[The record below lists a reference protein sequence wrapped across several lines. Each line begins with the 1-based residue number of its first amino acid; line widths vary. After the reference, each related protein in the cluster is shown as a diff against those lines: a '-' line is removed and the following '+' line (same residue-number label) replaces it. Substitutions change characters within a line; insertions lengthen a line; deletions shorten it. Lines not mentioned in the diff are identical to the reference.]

1 MTQSSAPTA
10 LNPTK
15 APTPQGSTPGQ
26 ATKPASSPAARLL
39 KDFVRQLEAEATA
52 IYRRRFPALATA
64 AQAAATKLGID
75 FAEGAILTSAG
86 AAAHVAAA
94 VTPAPVTTAA
104 PAPAPAPAAA
114 APAPAP
120 ATPASVPTAAAPL
133 ATKGASS

>member
-1 MTQSSAPTA
+1 
-10 LNPTK
+10 
-15 APTPQGSTPGQ
+15 
-26 ATKPASSPAARLL
+26 L

-94 VTPAPVTTAA
+94 VTPAPV
-104 PAPAPAPAAA
+104 
-114 APAPAP
+114 
-120 ATPASVPTAAAPL
+120 PTAAAPL

>member
-1 MTQSSAPTA
+1 
-10 LNPTK
+10 
-15 APTPQGSTPGQ
+15 
-26 ATKPASSPAARLL
+26 L

-94 VTPAPVTTAA
+94 VTPA
-104 PAPAPAPAAA
+104 
-114 APAPAP
+114 
-120 ATPASVPTAAAPL
+120 SVPTAAAPL

>member
-1 MTQSSAPTA
+1 
-10 LNPTK
+10 
-15 APTPQGSTPGQ
+15 
-26 ATKPASSPAARLL
+26 L

-104 PAPAPAPAAA
+104 PAPAPAAA

-120 ATPASVPTAAAPL
+120 ATPAPVTTAAAPL

>member
-1 MTQSSAPTA
+1 MTQPSAPTA

-15 APTPQGSTPGQ
+15 APTPTGTAP
-26 ATKPASSPAARLL
+26 AAKPASSPVARLL

-52 IYRRRFPALATA
+52 LYRRRFPALATA

-75 FAEGAILTSAG
+75 FATGAILTSAG

-114 APAPAP
+114 APAPLP
-120 ATPASVPTAAAPL
+120 TPAPVATAAAPV